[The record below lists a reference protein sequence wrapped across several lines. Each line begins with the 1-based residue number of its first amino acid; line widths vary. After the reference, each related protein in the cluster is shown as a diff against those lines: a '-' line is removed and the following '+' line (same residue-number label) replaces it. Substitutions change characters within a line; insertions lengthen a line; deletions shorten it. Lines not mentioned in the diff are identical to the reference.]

1 MKLRFLSCAFALVSC
16 LSLSAQSHMM
26 EVNTKKLGAPV
37 QPTMYGLFFEDINYA
52 ADGGLYGEL
61 VKNRSFEFPDHL
73 MGWEAFGDFEIE
85 DDGPF
90 ERCPHYLRLRYP
102 GHNERRSGISNNGF
116 FGIGLHKGEDYRFS
130 VWARAPKGEAK
141 IIVQFIDRAT
151 MEENQQFT
159 SDTITI
165 ASTEWKQ
172 YEQVIKSPRTIAKGQ
187 LRIFLRGKNGV
198 DLEHISLFP
207 VNTFKNRKNGMR
219 RDLAQA
225 LADEHPGLLRF
236 PGGCI
241 VEGVDLKTRYQWKNT
256 IGPVENRPLNEN
268 RWEYTFPYRFY
279 PDYFQSYGLG
289 FFEFFQLSEDIG
301 AEPLPV
307 LNVGMA
313 CQFQNWNDDSAHVPY
328 DQLQPYIQDCLDL
341 IEFANGPA
349 NSQWGKIRAEMG
361 HPEPFN
367 MKFIGVGNEQWD
379 DLYFKRLEPFVA
391 AIKAKYPNIQIVGT
405 SGPDS
410 EGKMFEKGWEAMK
423 KLKADLVDEHFYRN
437 EDWFLGNEAGKA
449 RYGEF
454 CGGLRYEHYDR
465 KGPKVFAGEYACHG
479 KNKHKWNHY
488 EASILEAAFM
498 TDMERN
504 ADVVYMTAYAPLF
517 AHVEGW
523 QWRPDL
529 IWYDNLRMFKSCS
542 YYVQQMY
549 AVNKGTNVLRMT
561 MNKQP
566 IAGQPGQDGLFASSV
581 FDKNTGEVIIK
592 IINTSRQPQPVS
604 VKLVGMKGTRTAE
617 TITLSHNGMD
627 DENTLDNP
635 EKITPK
641 NGTISVDA
649 GKDATLLTDDIPAM
663 TFRLYKI
670 KK

>member
-1 MKLRFLSCAFALVSC
+1 MKLSFLSCALALVSC

-116 FGIGLHKGEDYRFS
+116 FGIGLHKGEDYHFS
-130 VWARAPKGEAK
+130 VWARAPKGDAK

-165 ASTEWKQ
+165 GSNEWKQ
-172 YEQVIKSPRTIAKGQ
+172 YEKVIKSPRTIAKGQ

-279 PDYFQSYGLG
+279 PDYFQSYG
-289 FFEFFQLSEDIG
+289 
-301 AEPLPV
+301 
-307 LNVGMA
+307 
-313 CQFQNWNDDSAHVPY
+313 
-328 DQLQPYIQDCLDL
+328 
-341 IEFANGPA
+341 
-349 NSQWGKIRAEMG
+349 SQR
-361 HPEPFN
+361 
-367 MKFIGVGNEQWD
+367 
-379 DLYFKRLEPFVA
+379 
-391 AIKAKYPNIQIVGT
+391 
-405 SGPDS
+405 
-410 EGKMFEKGWEAMK
+410 
-423 KLKADLVDEHFYRN
+423 
-437 EDWFLGNEAGKA
+437 
-449 RYGEF
+449 
-454 CGGLRYEHYDR
+454 
-465 KGPKVFAGEYACHG
+465 
-479 KNKHKWNHY
+479 
-488 EASILEAAFM
+488 
-498 TDMERN
+498 
-504 ADVVYMTAYAPLF
+504 
-517 AHVEGW
+517 
-523 QWRPDL
+523 
-529 IWYDNLRMFKSCS
+529 
-542 YYVQQMY
+542 
-549 AVNKGTNVLRMT
+549 
-561 MNKQP
+561 
-566 IAGQPGQDGLFASSV
+566 
-581 FDKNTGEVIIK
+581 
-592 IINTSRQPQPVS
+592 
-604 VKLVGMKGTRTAE
+604 
-617 TITLSHNGMD
+617 
-627 DENTLDNP
+627 
-635 EKITPK
+635 
-641 NGTISVDA
+641 ISVPS
-649 GKDATLLTDDIPAM
+649 LCLC
-663 TFRLYKI
+663 
-670 KK
+670 

>member
-1 MKLRFLSCAFALVSC
+1 MKLSFLSCALALVSC

-116 FGIGLHKGEDYRFS
+116 FGIGLHKGEDYHFS
-130 VWARAPKGEAK
+130 VWARAPKGDAK

-165 ASTEWKQ
+165 GSNEWKQ
-172 YEQVIKSPRTIAKGQ
+172 YEKVIKSPRTIAKGQ

-289 FFEFFQLSEDIG
+289 FFEFFQFSEDIG

-349 NSQWGKIRAEMG
+349 DSQWGKIRAEMG

-437 EDWFLGNEAGKA
+437 EDWFLGNEAGKE

-592 IINTSRQPQPVS
+592 IINTSKQSQPVS

-617 TITLSHNGMD
+617 TITISHNGMD

-641 NGTISVDA
+641 NGTLSLDA

-663 TFRLYKI
+663 SFRLYKV

>member
-1 MKLRFLSCAFALVSC
+1 
-16 LSLSAQSHMM
+16 M

-165 ASTEWKQ
+165 ASAEWKQ

-225 LADEHPGLLRF
+225 LADENPGLLRF

-349 NSQWGKIRAEMG
+349 DSEWGKIRAEMG

>member
-1 MKLRFLSCAFALVSC
+1 MNLRFLSCAFALVSC

-225 LADEHPGLLRF
+225 LADENPGLLRF

-349 NSQWGKIRAEMG
+349 DSQWGKIRAEMG